1 MLDST
6 FFLSFLVHLSC
17 LSLSFF
23 FPSIYISFCTSF
35 LYMSFPLLVS
45 CNLYSSIRSSR
56 NKQKRVQSWWPTSS
70 LLFSS
75 YICRFQNDGNNHQ
88 ETQEIEG
95 KADLV
100 SIPSTNL
107 NPKTHDPLLDS
118 LQGQTQVPN
127 QSMDPK
133 IKSEVQIFS
142 NQVNH
147 SLYTQKKKKKN
158 NKYVITVIIKN
169 IHHFI
174 FSMDI
179 TKQ

>member
-1 MLDST
+1 MENPNSLGTFRRNLYSQSSSYKFHLNMCHFKISILTMLDST

-17 LSLSFF
+17 LSLSSLF

-118 LQGQTQVPN
+118 LQC
-127 QSMDPK
+127 
-133 IKSEVQIFS
+133 
-142 NQVNH
+142 
-147 SLYTQKKKKKN
+147 
-158 NKYVITVIIKN
+158 
-169 IHHFI
+169 
-174 FSMDI
+174 
-179 TKQ
+179 